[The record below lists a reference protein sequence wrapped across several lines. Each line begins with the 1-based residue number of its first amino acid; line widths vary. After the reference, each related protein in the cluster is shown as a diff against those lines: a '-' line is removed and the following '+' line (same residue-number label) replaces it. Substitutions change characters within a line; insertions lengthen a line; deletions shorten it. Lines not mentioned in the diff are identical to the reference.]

1 MPQVHVEHATK
12 IYIQEKKRVPA
23 VEDIDLTELLTNL
36 TRQQMTYSMVLQ
48 SSSMIMQLNLSNY
61 L

>member
-1 MPQVHVEHATK
+1 METVYDILDFRKLDQ
-12 IYIQEKKRVPA
+12 QELLSN

-48 SSSMIMQLNLSNY
+48 SSSMIMQLNLSNF